1 MRTAYCYHCGKS
13 HPIELMRQLA
23 TGTGKRWRCIK
34 SIEAAKVSRET
45 RDDYGRKITKINQA
59 DNEHRAR
66 YSAAISSFRRSGIA

>member
-45 RDDYGRKITKINQA
+45 RDANGKKITKINQA
-59 DNEHRAR
+59 DNKQRAR
-66 YSAAISSFRRSGIA
+66 YAAEISSFRRSGIA

>member
-34 SIEAAKVSRET
+34 SIEATKVSRET
-45 RDDYGRKITKINQA
+45 RDAYGRKITEINQI

-66 YSAAISSFRRSGIA
+66 FAAAIANSRRSGIA